1 MIGLDRQP
9 VAPKTRLV
17 LCPLRDRQVALARC
31 LECGRLV
38 DKDPQEPPRYIVCDA
53 RLLTGWLGLDDR

>member
-1 MIGLDRQP
+1 MIGLDRQT

-17 LCPLRDRQVALARC
+17 LCPLRDRQVALERC

-38 DKDPQEPPRYIVCDA
+38 DKDPQDPPRYIVCDA
-53 RLLTGWLGLDDR
+53 RLLTGWLGLDDH